1 MSHNFW
7 KVLAKSAAVI
17 AIAAFAVFGN
27 APTAAADPWG
37 PWLDRDDP
45 TATGDWET
53 TKDHN
58 PCNGR
63 TPAQIQCR
71 VKGTNQMVT
80 EGQTIDGVV
89 YHCNAANGGWCV
101 NPTPGKVQC
110 KDLEVR
116 YKCDNCRDG
125 EWVLPGSA
133 VTPKSDT
140 NYCCED
146 KGRRDRFCCTP
157 ERKPRAETM
166 SVPELPR
173 QRD

>member
-1 MSHNFW
+1 MTRFW
-7 KVLAKSAAVI
+7 KCAVVV
-17 AIAAFAVFGN
+17 AIAALALGLQPRAALADDWGN
-27 APTAAADPWG
+27 
-37 PWLDRDDP
+37 WLDRDDP

-58 PCNGR
+58 PCNGQ

-89 YHCNAANGGWCV
+89 YHCNAASGGWCV
-101 NPTPGKVQC
+101 NPSPGKVQC

-116 YKCDNCRDG
+116 YKCDNCNPR
-125 EWVLPGSA
+125 ETAWTLPG
-133 VTPKSDT
+133 TDMK
-140 NYCCED
+140 YCCNQKPGSE
-146 KGRRDRFCCTP
+146 RFCCTQ
-157 ERKPRAETM
+157 ERKRDRGDIST
-166 SVPELPR
+166 PELPR